1 MAKLI
6 SKTYGE
12 ALYEVASEKGNTAEM
27 LQEIREL
34 RTVLKENPDYGN
46 LMIHPAVPKPEK
58 VEVTEKIF
66 RGRVSDELLGFLVI
80 VVEKERFKELEAAFT
95 YFEDRVKEEQ
105 GVGVVYVTT
114 PKELDATAKDAVRKK
129 ILETTDYHTLE
140 MHYALDESLIGGIVI
155 RIGDRVADGSVRNKI
170 DHLTKELLDIQL
182 ETV

>member
-27 LQEIREL
+27 LEEIREL
-34 RTVLKENPDYGN
+34 RKVLKENPDYGS
-46 LMIHPAVPKPEK
+46 LMLHPSVSKPEK

-66 RGRVSDELLGFLVI
+66 RGRISDELLGFLVI
-80 VVEKERFKELEAAFT
+80 VVEKERYKELNASFK
-95 YFEDRVKEEQ
+95 YFEDKVKEEQ
-105 GVGVVYVTT
+105 GIGVVYVTT
-114 PKELDATAKDAVRKK
+114 PSELDASSKEAVKK
-129 ILETTDYHTLE
+129 RILETTDYKTLE
-140 MHYALDESLIGGIVI
+140 MHYATDESLIGGIVI

-170 DHLTKELLDIQL
+170 DHLTKELLEIQL